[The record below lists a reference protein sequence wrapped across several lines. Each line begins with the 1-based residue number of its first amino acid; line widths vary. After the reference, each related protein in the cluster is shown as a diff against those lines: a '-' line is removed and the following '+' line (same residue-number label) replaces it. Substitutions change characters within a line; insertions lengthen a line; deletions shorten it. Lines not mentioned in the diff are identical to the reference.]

1 MYSVLTAK
9 WCDACVKLKERLSNR
24 NDIKYLD
31 IDEPNAFNL
40 FCQLRLKHG
49 VKTIPTI
56 LKYENET
63 VIVITEED
71 L

>member
-1 MYSVLTAK
+1 MYAILGAK
-9 WCDACVKLKERLSNR
+9 WCVSCVKLKERLSDR

-40 FCQLRLKHG
+40 FCEMRLKHG

-56 LKYENET
+56 LKYENDN
-63 VIVITEED
+63 VIVISEED

>member
-1 MYSVLTAK
+1 MYSILGAK
-9 WCDACVKLKERLSNR
+9 WCVSCKKLKERLGNR
-24 NDIKYLD
+24 DDIKYLD

-40 FCQLRLKHG
+40 FCELRLKHG

-56 LKYENET
+56 LKYENES

>member
-1 MYSVLTAK
+1 MYAVLGAK
-9 WCDACVKLKERLSNR
+9 WCVSCVKLKERLGNR
-24 NDIKYLD
+24 DDIKYLD

-40 FCQLRLKHG
+40 FCELRLKHN

-56 LKYENET
+56 LKYHNDD

>member
-9 WCDACVKLKERLSNR
+9 WCVSCEKLKERLGNR

>member
-9 WCDACVKLKERLSNR
+9 WCVSCEKLKKRLSNR
-24 NDIKYLD
+24 DDIKYLD

>member
-1 MYSVLTAK
+1 MYAILGAK
-9 WCDACVKLKERLSNR
+9 WCVSCVKLKERLGNR
-24 NDIKYLD
+24 DDIKFLD

-40 FCQLRLKHG
+40 FCELRLKHG

-56 LKYENET
+56 LKYKNDD

>member
-1 MYSVLTAK
+1 MYAVLGAK
-9 WCDACVKLKERLSNR
+9 WCASCVKLKKRLGDR

-40 FCQLRLKHG
+40 FCELRLKHG

-56 LKYENET
+56 LKYENEN

>member
-1 MYSVLTAK
+1 MYAILGAK
-9 WCDACVKLKERLSNR
+9 WCASCVKLKERLGNR
-24 NDIKYLD
+24 DDIKFLD

-40 FCQLRLKHG
+40 FCKLRLNHG

-56 LKYENET
+56 LKYENDD
-63 VIVITEED
+63 VIIITEED

>member
-1 MYSVLTAK
+1 MYSILTAK
-9 WCDACVKLKERLSNR
+9 WCDACVKLKERLGNR
-24 NDIKYLD
+24 DDIKYLD

-56 LKYENET
+56 LKYENEN
-63 VIVITEED
+63 VIVIKEED